1 MGYAQTIG
9 SAPTYVS
16 NDQGQPE
23 MSERTLR
30 QRAMQGDQV
39 LGAMVFEFFSP
50 GIAQILKLAGCEF
63 VLYDMEHT
71 GMSLETL
78 KVQVAACRGIG
89 VAPMVRVPRGEY
101 HFLARALD
109 VGAQGLMIPMVESEA
124 QAKAIVE
131 ATHYPPK
138 GRRGAAF
145 GFPHDDYAPGNPLD
159 KIRIA
164 DDRNLVIA
172 QIETERG
179 LEAVDEIAAVD
190 GIDVLWV
197 GHFDLTNF
205 LGIPGQFDHPKFLE
219 AIKQVVAAA
228 RKHDKGLG
236 FMPTDERWAQ
246 EFKGHGFNMLA
257 AGTDQGILL
266 EGYRKIL
273 QAVGGKA

>member
-1 MGYAQTIG
+1 
-9 SAPTYVS
+9 
-16 NDQGQPE
+16 
-23 MSERTLR
+23 MSEKSLR
-30 QRAMQGDQV
+30 QRAMQGEQV
-39 LGAMVFEFFSP
+39 LGAMVFECFSP

-78 KVQVAACRGIG
+78 KTQVAACRGIG

-109 VGAQGLMIPMVESEA
+109 VGAQGLMIPMVESEG
-124 QAKAIVE
+124 QARSIVE
-131 ATHYPPK
+131 ATRYPPK

-145 GFPHDDYAPGNPLD
+145 GFPHDDYEPGNPLD
-159 KIRIA
+159 KIKAA
-164 DDRNLVIA
+164 DERNIVIA

-179 LEAVDEIAAVD
+179 LAAVEEIAAVD

-205 LGIPGQFDHPKFLE
+205 LGIPGQFDNPKYLD
-219 AIKQVVAAA
+219 AIKRVVETA
-228 RKHDKGLG
+228 RKYNKGLG
-236 FMPTDERWAQ
+236 FMPTDERWAADY
-246 EFKGHGFNMLA
+246 KAHGFNMLA

-266 EGYRKIL
+266 EGYKRIL